1 MIFAKTW
8 DKFKNE
14 KQYQKVVETDV
25 LKDSYLDIINQLT
38 NQTITSLVKK
48 IDAFVASLSI

>member
-8 DKFKNE
+8 EKFKNE

-48 IDAFVASLSI
+48 